1 MTNTQIAP
9 TLYDLL
15 LALRPPLELIDHL
28 ERFERRNA
36 LPAALAT
43 WLERWRQLY
52 AGQPDAAIDSLGLQ
66 APAKD
71 VAEVIEN
78 QSHME

>member
-1 MTNTQIAP
+1 MTNTPTAP

-36 LPAALAT
+36 LPPPLAT
-43 WLERWRQLY
+43 WLERWRQIY

-66 APAKD
+66 EQGNNH
-71 VAEVIEN
+71 VT
-78 QSHME
+78 

>member
-1 MTNTQIAP
+1 MTNTPIAP

-36 LPAALAT
+36 LPPPLAT
-43 WLERWRQLY
+43 WLERWRRIY
-52 AGQPDAAIDSLGLQ
+52 AGQPDSAIDSLGLQ
-66 APAKD
+66 EQGNNH
-71 VAEVIEN
+71 VT
-78 QSHME
+78 

>member
-1 MTNTQIAP
+1 MKQGAIMTNTP

-15 LALRPPLELIDHL
+15 LALRPPLELLDHL

-36 LPAALAT
+36 LTPPLAT
-43 WLERWRQLY
+43 WLERWRRIY

-66 APAKD
+66 EQGNNH
-71 VAEVIEN
+71 VT
-78 QSHME
+78 